1 MTATTIL
8 IILGT
13 ACIVVPLLAGR
24 FIAFGMGSDHE

>member
-13 ACIVVPLLAGR
+13 ASIVVSLLAGR
-24 FIAFGMGSDHE
+24 FIAFGMGGNHE